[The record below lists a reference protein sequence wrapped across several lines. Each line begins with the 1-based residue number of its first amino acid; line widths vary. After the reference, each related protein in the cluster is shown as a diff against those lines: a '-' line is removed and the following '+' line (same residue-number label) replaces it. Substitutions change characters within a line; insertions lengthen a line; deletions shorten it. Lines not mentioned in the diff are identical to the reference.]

1 MTWSEARPKCI
12 SLILVFLCSF
22 LKGGMHFCFA
32 FPLVTIMTK
41 LWKRW
46 LYFVGILTLLTVDLY
61 LDYEEMS
68 EDVIV
73 MVRNLQLVKVD
84 IGAFLE
90 YSPLCTTCGSDR
102 FEDLKRGVLVTVL
115 FLIFI
120 GGIYLLV
127 SIFFGLRKIIKDEQ
141 VNLLELFEFLV
152 VS

>member
-1 MTWSEARPKCI
+1 
-12 SLILVFLCSF
+12 
-22 LKGGMHFCFA
+22 MHFCFA
-32 FPLVTIMTK
+32 FPPVTIMTK

-46 LYFVGILTLLTVDLY
+46 LYFVGILALLTVDLC
-61 LDYEEMS
+61 LDYGEMA
-68 EDVIV
+68 EDVLV
-73 MVRNLQLVKVD
+73 MVRNLQLVKVG
-84 IGAFLE
+84 IVTLLE
-90 YSPLCTTCGSDR
+90 YSPLCTTGGSDH

-120 GGIYLLV
+120 GSIYLLV